1 MSSSN
6 EEFFKEICVRM
17 ICVAKELENTVGRQ
31 KMLEIID
38 KGNENAIIEFTE
50 NQKEESAAIK
60 DFEDFKNFHKESLKS
75 PFLSSVVTESV
86 VEETPIEM
94 VSHVT
99 RCLWSTTF
107 RELGEPELGYAICCH
122 PDFAAASHY
131 HPKIRLRRTKTLMK
145 GDGYCNH
152 RYYWQE

>member
-6 EEFFKEICVRM
+6 AEFFKEICLRM
-17 ICVAKELENTVGRQ
+17 IHVARELENTVGRH
-31 KMLEIID
+31 KALEIIE

-50 NQKEESAAIK
+50 SQNGESVAIK
-60 DFEDFKNFHKESLKS
+60 DFEDFKKYHKDSLKS
-75 PFLSSVVTESV
+75 LFLSGVVTESIA
-86 VEETPIEM
+86 EETPTKM

-131 HPKIRLRRTKTLMK
+131 HPKIRLQRTKTLMK

-152 RYYWQE
+152 KYYWQE